1 MLFIFLNFA
10 FSKVHL
16 FLSEEHQFIQWMREN
31 QQFYT
36 GDEYHFRLGIFI
48 TNTRYCQDFNRR
60 NGLTFRVGINK
71 FSCYTPSEYKLLL
84 GSHSQYTQTNKLVST
99 KLNVNVPDSCDWRD
113 KGVVNPIRDQGSCGG
128 CWSFSAITTSESA
141 YAIHTGNLLQFSEQN
156 LIDCAPFSG
165 CGGGWADDA
174 CKFIIDKQNGQF
186 NSQSDYPYKAIQ
198 DKCLYDAS
206 KAIGKITSL
215 ITVSIADENDLKEKV
230 ALYGVASICIAA
242 GNYPFQSYSGGI
254 LDDEDCKGTYLSH
267 AVAAVGYGTENGI
280 DYWIIRNSWGTSWG
294 EDGYVR
300 MIRNK
305 HNLCGIATRAFVAVD
320 TE

>member
-16 FLSEEHQFIQWMREN
+16 FLSEERRFIQWMREN

-156 LIDCAPFSG
+156 LIDC
-165 CGGGWADDA
+165 
-174 CKFIIDKQNGQF
+174 
-186 NSQSDYPYKAIQ
+186 
-198 DKCLYDAS
+198 
-206 KAIGKITSL
+206 
-215 ITVSIADENDLKEKV
+215 VS
-230 ALYGVASICIAA
+230 
-242 GNYPFQSYSGGI
+242 
-254 LDDEDCKGTYLSH
+254 
-267 AVAAVGYGTENGI
+267 
-280 DYWIIRNSWGTSWG
+280 
-294 EDGYVR
+294 
-300 MIRNK
+300 
-305 HNLCGIATRAFVAVD
+305 
-320 TE
+320 